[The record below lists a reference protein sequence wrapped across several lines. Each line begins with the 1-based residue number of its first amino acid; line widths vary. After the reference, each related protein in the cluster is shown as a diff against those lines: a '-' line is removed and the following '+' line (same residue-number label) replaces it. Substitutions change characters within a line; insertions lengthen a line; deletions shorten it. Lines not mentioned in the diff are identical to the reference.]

1 MTVTEKNGRLEIL
14 FDAGNGKTRREGLTG
29 VKPAAAD
36 QDIYDVASGIANL
49 ISDTLMDIQLRSVKS
64 YSA

>member
-1 MTVTEKNGRLEIL
+1 MTVTEKNGRLELL

-29 VKPAAAD
+29 VKPAAD
-36 QDIYDVASGIANL
+36 QDIYDIASGIANL
-49 ISDTLMDIQLRSVKS
+49 ISDPLVDIQLRSVKS